1 MKTEFEP
8 TFFHFIFRFFGLKNW
23 GSGGGS
29 GTGGNGGG
37 D

>member
-29 GTGGNGGG
+29 GEG